1 MKKLS
6 TILLASM
13 LSFTMVQAE
22 GMKCGAGKCG
32 ASMNIKKST
41 SNLLSDMHDVDGYKI
56 MFTSNKPLV
65 AGNNEIAVA
74 LQKDG
79 KVVTDAKVKIKVFM
93 PEMPG
98 MPYMEHKEK
107 LKLDD
112 KGYKGS
118 VNFSMNGTWQYHL
131 KFKTS
136 DNKVHKVR
144 GSMNI

>member
-6 TILLASM
+6 TILLTSM
-13 LSFTMVQAE
+13 LTLSMAQAE

-32 ASMNIKKST
+32 SSMNMKKSN
-41 SNLLSDMHDVDGYKI
+41 SKLVSDMHDMDGYKI
-56 MFTSNKPLV
+56 MFTSDKPLV
-65 AGNNEIAVA
+65 AGNNEIAIT
-74 LQKDG
+74 LQKDE

-107 LKLDD
+107 LKLDG
-112 KGYKGS
+112 KRYKGS

-136 DNKVHKVR
+136 DEKVHKVR